1 MRLTSEREKE
11 LREESQKSYPY
22 EPTLQWGLQEAFE
35 EIDALRKELAFIK
48 EETPWSDFSHCQA
61 VLELNLPNIVK
72 ANCRGIAIAPD
83 GTLYNLGIT
92 INSDEKK
99 EL

>member
-1 MRLTSEREKE
+1 MRLTPEREKE
-11 LREESQKSYPY
+11 IRGYYQDPIYIEL
-22 EPTLQWGLQEAFE
+22 LA

-61 VLELNLPNIVK
+61 VLELNLPNIIK

-92 INSDEKK
+92 INSDGKK